1 MFGAYLKLVDRE
13 RQSRDIS
20 RRPSSRGWR
29 AANVIWM
36 DPSISTFTCGRHH
49 LNPCIVY
56 SQHHEDGAVASN
68 RRHDASTLQY
78 RAGPD
83 RSGCALPRISVAHSP
98 HMGADVPFAARA
110 LCPTAESP
118 GGAEGCES
126 RKTHAKTRRHCGM
139 WTFTLGH
146 NMHVGVDDQPRR
158 LQAGVERRQGAQDH
172 DRAGWNTPS

>member
-1 MFGAYLKLVDRE
+1 MFGAYLMLVDRE
-13 RQSRDIS
+13 GQSRDIS

-68 RRHDASTLQY
+68 RRHDAATLQY

-83 RSGCALPRISVAHSP
+83 RSGCAVPRISIAHSP
-98 HMGADVPFAARA
+98 HMGAHLPLPTRA
-110 LCPTAESP
+110 IHKATKPSRDP
-118 GGAEGCES
+118 EGCKS
-126 RKTHAKTRRHCGM
+126 RAAHATARGDCRM
-139 WTFTLGH
+139 WTFTVRSDLYLG
-146 NMHVGVDDQPRR
+146 MDDQPC
-158 LQAGVERRQGAQDH
+158 
-172 DRAGWNTPS
+172 